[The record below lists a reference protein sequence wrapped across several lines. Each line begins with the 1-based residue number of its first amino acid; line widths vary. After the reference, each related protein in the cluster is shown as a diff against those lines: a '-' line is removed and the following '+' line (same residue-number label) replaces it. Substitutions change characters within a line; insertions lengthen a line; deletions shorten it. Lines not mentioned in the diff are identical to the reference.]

1 MIVGVRVWVS
11 WAGAWGPHTLW
22 LLIPPV
28 PVLERPGC
36 GYPENGLS
44 GHTSYVSFSFC
55 QVVVSRSG

>member
-22 LLIPPV
+22 LLITPV

-36 GYPENGLS
+36 GYPENDLS
-44 GHTSYVSFSFC
+44 
-55 QVVVSRSG
+55 